1 MEERQSIQ
9 KLLALRKLTRAIA
22 DLLRSQIKE
31 YLSTLAPL
39 LRPTSVF
46 GEYVESSTRVSVRGA
61 DKAFRE
67 LQQLYENIAGTRIF
81 NLPKELNAPIE
92 IFSSTPEITP
102 VEYSYVAR
110 TDSQQKAVT
119 ITSPLNWILAY
130 STFPPGRLKELIA
143 NRERGIGELPRFL
156 LHYLVLHLVASK
168 QTGLANILNAL
179 HYPITSERLP
189 GFGDLPITCISSSAS
204 TTRPSDELIVE
215 STELSGM
222 DVFEEVVNIEN
233 IAKIRDPLKDRL
245 MDVIR
250 NYGEELSSSQKESEQ
265 V

>member
-1 MEERQSIQ
+1 MEERQNIQ
-9 KLLALRKLTRAIA
+9 RLLALRKLTRGIA

-39 LRPTSVF
+39 FRPTSVF
-46 GEYVESSTRVSVRGA
+46 GEYVESSTKVSVKGA

-67 LQQLYENIAGTRIF
+67 LQQLYGNIAGTRIF
-81 NLPKELNAPIE
+81 DLPRELNAPIE

-102 VEYSYVAR
+102 IEYSYVAK
-110 TDSQQKAVT
+110 TDSQQKSVT
-119 ITSPLNWILAY
+119 MTSPLKWILTY

-156 LHYLVLHLVASK
+156 LHYLVLHVLASK
-168 QTGLANILNAL
+168 QAGLVNILNAL
-179 HYPITSERLP
+179 HFPITSERLP

-222 DVFEEVVNIEN
+222 DVFEEVVNVEE

-245 MDVIR
+245 IDLIR
-250 NYGEELSSSQKESEQ
+250 TFEEELSPSQKESEQ